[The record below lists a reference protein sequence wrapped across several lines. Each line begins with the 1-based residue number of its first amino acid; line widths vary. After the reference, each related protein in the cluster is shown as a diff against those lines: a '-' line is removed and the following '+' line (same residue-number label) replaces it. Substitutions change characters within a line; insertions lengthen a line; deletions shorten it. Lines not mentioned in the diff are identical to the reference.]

1 MNIIESPPLLVGV
14 FKRILKHF
22 SGIGVDLIQ
31 QMNGNEALYL
41 YDKSG
46 FRTLVG
52 TMFHRL
58 IEKHVIKFMNMI
70 FILLLIKRIKLAFIS
85 VIGKLWKMKF
95 QSTIQQ
101 KCRLISISKI

>member
-58 IEKHVIKFMNMI
+58 IENT
-70 FILLLIKRIKLAFIS
+70 LYSL
-85 VIGKLWKMKF
+85 
-95 QSTIQQ
+95 
-101 KCRLISISKI
+101 